1 MGNTDLCDVAQDL
14 QVTMKDCESKSSI
27 NLTEIIYLLFMMQ
40 FFGVQFKYIKTN
52 LVLILV
58 LILGFIFKLKEF
70 SFNLML
76 ILYLLFKL

>member
-1 MGNTDLCDVAQDL
+1 
-14 QVTMKDCESKSSI
+14 
-27 NLTEIIYLLFMMQ
+27 MMQ

-58 LILGFIFKLKEF
+58 LILEFIFKFKEF

-76 ILYLLFKL
+76 IFYLLFNL